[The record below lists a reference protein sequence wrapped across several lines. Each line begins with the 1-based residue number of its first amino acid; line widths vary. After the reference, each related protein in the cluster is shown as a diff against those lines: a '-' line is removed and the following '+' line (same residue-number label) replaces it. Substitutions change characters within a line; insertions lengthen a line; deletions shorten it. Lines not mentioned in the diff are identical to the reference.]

1 MWKRTEAEARA
12 GVMKK
17 ESPGAG
23 AGAMFMKRI
32 APDAEL
38 CLRMSFL
45 RRLRGPGFN
54 TQRHLMW
61 EPLSCWVRRSSRMRT
76 TFLWLVVVT
85 RAVEPKLK
93 FQAPAPG
100 IYIFWLL
107 LQYIEASG
115 SSYRTFR
122 SIENSKRLYYLY
134 NSPAQQTTS
143 AEPEP
148 KFQAPAPASKSF
160 WLRLQP
166 STFCLGSGSTA
177 LIVTNE
183 FCLVDHSV
191 LTFVTNIVH
200 RFPARG
206 KAG

>member
-107 LQYIEASG
+107 LQYIEV
-115 SSYRTFR
+115 
-122 SIENSKRLYYLY
+122 L
-134 NSPAQQTTS
+134 
-143 AEPEP
+143 
-148 KFQAPAPASKSF
+148 APATERFGPLKTHNDCIICTTRLPNKLLLRNWNPNSR
-160 WLRLQP
+160 LRLQP
-166 STFCLGSGSTA
+166 LKVFGSGYSHPHFAWAPAPQPWLKQT
-177 LIVTNE
+177 
-183 FCLVDHSV
+183 S
-191 LTFVTNIVH
+191 FV
-200 RFPARG
+200 
-206 KAG
+206 